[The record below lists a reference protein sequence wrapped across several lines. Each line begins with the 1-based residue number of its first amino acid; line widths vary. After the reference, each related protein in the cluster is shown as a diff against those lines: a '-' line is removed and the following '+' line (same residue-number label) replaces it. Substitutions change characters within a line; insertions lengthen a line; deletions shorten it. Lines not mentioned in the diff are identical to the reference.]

1 VSFEQL
7 KREVAML
14 DERQQAEL
22 ISYTLQLREQE
33 KTGSARGVRQAMH
46 RSPHLASADVDVLEA
61 AMERG
66 KLPVSEPWTFN
77 DRK

>member
-1 VSFEQL
+1 MFVSFEQL

-33 KTGSARGVRQAMH
+33 KIGSAQGVRQAMH
-46 RSPHLASADVDVLEA
+46 HSPHLASADVDALEA
-61 AMERG
+61 AMDTANSR
-66 KLPVSEPWTFN
+66 
-77 DRK
+77 